1 MWIQALPSLHEGS
14 LEIKLTVPFY
24 KLNSIQFMLGLIFLF
39 LNYEDKCNIKNLDK
53 CIKDQQFLFVSV
65 NDKSVTEVDMAKLPK
80 LRKYDDKI
88 SLLQGVPYTDICYKG
103 NINMRSVYSRGF
115 HTLISVLKV
124 ILIQN

>member
-1 MWIQALPSLHEGS
+1 M
-14 LEIKLTVPFY
+14 
-24 KLNSIQFMLGLIFLF
+24 
-39 LNYEDKCNIKNLDK
+39 DK

-88 SLLQGVPYTDICYKG
+88 NLLQGVPFTDICYKG

-115 HTLISVLKV
+115 HSLIYVIKV
-124 ILIQN
+124 ILI